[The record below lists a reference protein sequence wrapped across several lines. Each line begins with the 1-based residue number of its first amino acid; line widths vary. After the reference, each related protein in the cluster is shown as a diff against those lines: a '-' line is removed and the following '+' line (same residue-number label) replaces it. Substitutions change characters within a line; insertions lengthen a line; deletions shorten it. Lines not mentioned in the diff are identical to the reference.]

1 MKVKRSINEIKPVL
15 LEIKKI
21 LKNIYADRLTK
32 IILYGSFA
40 RDEATIESDIDI
52 AVVLRGRINKIKE
65 IDKIHDVIYPLT
77 IEYGELIS
85 VNPMSEEEIKDV
97 EWPLYYHIQNE
108 GITV

>member
-1 MKVKRSINEIKPVL
+1 MKVKRSTKEIKPIL
-15 LEIKKI
+15 LEIKRK
-21 LKNIYADRLTK
+21 LSKIYADRLTK

-40 RDEATIESDIDI
+40 RDEATNESDIDV
-52 AVVLRGRINKIKE
+52 AVILKGKINKIKE
-65 IDKIHDVIYPLT
+65 IDKIHNIIYPLT

-85 VNPMSEEEIKDV
+85 VNPISEEEIKDI